1 MPVVETG
8 GCRESATGRGLNER
22 GLPTRTLTHRSSV
35 MPESIPTLATRR
47 RMPHM
52 IRLITVAG
60 VLAVVAIAATVV
72 VLLGR

>member
-1 MPVVETG
+1 
-8 GCRESATGRGLNER
+8 
-22 GLPTRTLTHRSSV
+22 